1 MVHERGFTPKE
12 NRQNFDS
19 TMKYWEQYI
28 EEYHEDEIVDDE
40 LERDR
45 RRKLEIEQKR
55 QEGSFKIFSHTTKDK
70 LRAPE

>member
-1 MVHERGFTPKE
+1 MVHERGFTPSKE

-55 QEGSFKIFSHTTKDK
+55 QEGSFKNTIKDK
-70 LRAPE
+70 LKTPE

>member
-1 MVHERGFTPKE
+1 
-12 NRQNFDS
+12 
-19 TMKYWEQYI
+19 MKYWEQYI

-45 RRKLEIEQKR
+45 QRKLEIEQKR

-70 LRAPE
+70 LKAPE

>member
-1 MVHERGFTPKE
+1 
-12 NRQNFDS
+12 
-19 TMKYWEQYI
+19 MKYWEQYI

-55 QEGSFKIFSHTTKDK
+55 QEGSFKIFSHTIKDRLK
-70 LRAPE
+70 APE